1 MTIQEALINATNVN
15 SEDKDIGR
23 DFFKFEQR
31 FIVFYKRSDQI
42 DMTHI
47 SFSETHCRD
56 IPSDAKLI
64 IFKKIPFSSA
74 ESDRVNNKETIIRL
88 DLFFGSGVDGKS
100 CFTYDPYRFA
110 IGG

>member
-1 MTIQEALINATNVN
+1 MQRCNV
-15 SEDKDIGR
+15 SIGK
-23 DFFKFEQR
+23 DFFRLEQR
-31 FIVFYKRSDQI
+31 FIVFCKRPEQL

-56 IPSDAKLI
+56 IPSDAKVI

-88 DLFFGSGVDGKS
+88 DLFFGNGVDGKQRLAAV
-100 CFTYDPYRFA
+100 PR
-110 IGG
+110 IL